1 MSRLAKIGLIVLGLF
16 LLILPWLV
24 NPYLLQ
30 VVILTLTYSMLGLSF
45 NFTLKVGLPRFDIT
59 AWWAVGAYTT
69 AMLMWK
75 ADMSFWLT
83 LLIGG
88 MIAVGLGWLIFS
100 LAIPRGM
107 MVFLLFGLVLVLAV
121 QQFFGSISFF
131 GGWGG
136 TGVASRA
143 TLGPI
148 TFVNKPELYYLGLFF
163 LGMTIAV
170 YYLLYNSKIGRAWNA
185 IGSSLKLAS
194 SLGIDVVKYRLANV
208 LIGNFFI
215 AIAGGYLVAY
225 SVIIVPDNFG
235 LANSVYIMMYA
246 LVGGL
251 AHNLSGPVVGALIL
265 TFVPEYL
272 RVAREY
278 EPIITAVITIIIIIF
293 LPMGILSLYD
303 KLVKTR
309 FVHTKRIFP
318 FRFSKKGATKIGN

>member
-1 MSRLAKIGLIVLGLF
+1 MSRIAKIGLGVLLLF
-16 LLILPWLV
+16 LIALPWLV

-30 VVILTLTYSMLGLSF
+30 ICILTITYAMLGLSF
-45 NFTLKVGLPRFDIT
+45 AFTLKVGLPRFDVA

-75 ADMSFWLT
+75 TNMSFWLT
-83 LLIGG
+83 VLIGG
-88 MIAVGLGWLIFS
+88 LIAVILGWLLFS

-107 MVFLLFGLVLVLAV
+107 IVFLLFGLVLVLAV
-121 QQFFGSISFF
+121 QQFFGSIEFF

-136 TGVASRA
+136 TGIAPRV

-148 TFVNKPELYYLGLFF
+148 TFVNKPELYYMGLFF
-163 LGMTIAV
+163 LIVTVVV

-194 SLGIDVVKYRLANV
+194 SLGVDVVKYRLANV

-215 AIAGGYLVAY
+215 AVAGSYLVAY
-225 SVIIVPDNFG
+225 SVIVVPDSFG
-235 LANSVYIMMYA
+235 LATSVYIMMYA

-251 AHNLSGPVVGALIL
+251 AHNLSGPIVGALIL

-278 EPIITAVITIIIIIF
+278 EPIISGVITVLIIIF

-303 KLVKTR
+303 RLLKPRFIQTKLSSL
-309 FVHTKRIFP
+309 
-318 FRFSKKGATKIGN
+318 FRSKSK